1 MLKPCFCG
9 GSTMNVGGIF
19 QNGIMHLLFDV
30 VQSLS
35 SVQLFVTPWVA
46 ACQASLS
53 CTISWS
59 LLKFMSIESVIPSNH
74 LILCR
79 PLLLLPSILPSIRVF
94 SSELALPI
102 RWPQYSSKLFT
113 LKFKDHERKF

>member
-46 ACQASLS
+46 ARQASLS

-74 LILCR
+74 LILC
-79 PLLLLPSILPSIRVF
+79 PKPPSPPAFNPS
-94 SSELALPI
+94 
-102 RWPQYSSKLFT
+102 QHQGLFQ
-113 LKFKDHERKF
+113 